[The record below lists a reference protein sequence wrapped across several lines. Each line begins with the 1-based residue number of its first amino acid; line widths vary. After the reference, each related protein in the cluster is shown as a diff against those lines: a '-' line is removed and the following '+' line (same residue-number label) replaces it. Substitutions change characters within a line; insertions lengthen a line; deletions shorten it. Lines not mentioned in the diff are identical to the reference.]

1 MLSPAVIQIKFQKKY
16 NPTQSKLHLT
26 TNSTLYP
33 IDSNFDTLPL
43 HQQSTPYN
51 NRQKTPNLQ
60 IPLNVPT
67 LTLHSLSYLH
77 RTGQPK
83 NKITTSKHYYL
94 SIILKIFLYLHQSF
108 TSIKSS
114 HSHTSTVTITPHT

>member
-26 TNSTLYP
+26 TNSTPHP

-43 HQQSTPYN
+43 HQQFTPHN

-67 LTLHSLSYLH
+67 TTLHSLNHLH

-94 SIILKIFLYLHQSF
+94 FIIFKNLLIFTLIIYINKIIS
-108 TSIKSS
+108 
-114 HSHTSTVTITPHT
+114 